1 MIKLLYL
8 VRVTGRKMILEN
20 IIRKGIFG
28 RISST
33 NKTKKGRKPGSP
45 NYRNPGIF
53 RSLESR
59 NLIIIIIIN
68 NDNSNCSSD
77 PLGEYYVTGITL
89 NGLPELSH

>member
-8 VRVTGRKMILEN
+8 VRVTGRKMILGN
-20 IIRKGIFG
+20 RKGIFG

-59 NLIIIIIIN
+59 NLIIIIIN

-77 PLGEYYVTGITL
+77 PLEEYYVTGITL
-89 NGLPELSH
+89 NGLHELSH